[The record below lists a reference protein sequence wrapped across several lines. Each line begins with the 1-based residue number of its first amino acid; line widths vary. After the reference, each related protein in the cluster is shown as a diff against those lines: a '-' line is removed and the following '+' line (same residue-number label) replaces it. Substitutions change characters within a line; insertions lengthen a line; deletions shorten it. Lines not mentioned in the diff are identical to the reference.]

1 LWCMS
6 SDHHFAMSVNDPY
19 FHSIQQKQQSQQ
31 QESSSHQ
38 SRRNS
43 WSSDVGVAHDDV
55 FSHYDSEN
63 TSFPEDTLGDG
74 VELRHIV
81 TPDGTNSAQEFFYD
95 EDEEELF
102 EPYHDPETN
111 RIIMRMRMGSL
122 MDDEEGGETE
132 IINTDVVQDQSPAW
146 TLFDNRAF
154 DRFSFFQKNKHQQK
168 EDGETPIDQVS
179 YTDPYNA
186 WDSLPTFLQSPY
198 SLIST
203 SKKQDNKQGNKQS
216 DSIAKTKRK
225 MKETRINKQGF
236 LEEYTITTTS
246 SSSTTSLIH
255 HNATPTTSIRNIAVH
270 RQSVSDEKNQQ
281 ELQEQQ
287 PEPRALEDRMADNI
301 GETDDAEL
309 SSIQVSE
316 SSVQVSPHERP
327 PFERQEGHHL
337 PVASERLSLSFDLSQ
352 EQGQRDEQE
361 NVFKDKRKEALT
373 YKSQEPSVAIE
384 SSPARQAPQSSPAS
398 ASTIDSDHTVT
409 IDQSSYV
416 HQFTDEQAP
425 LLEYK
430 KKEALTYKS
439 QVPSVTIELSPER
452 QTPLSSTVSASTVD
466 SDHTVTIDQSSS
478 VQQSTDEQAQVFED
492 KRKEA
497 LTYKSQERSVT
508 IESSPGRQ
516 APQSSPASASMV
528 DSDYTVTIDQASS
541 QASSLLQATAVA
553 TEGETRSP
561 NGSIETVLEMYKSM
575 IQNKSV
581 TSIHEIRQA
590 MEQEL
595 LLSEREIAAF
605 LYGLELTLSQAQ
617 ATPRSLLLKLPERRQ
632 GKKKVVVK
640 SSSSEAGTTTSNN
653 SFSSQRMK
661 ARASIRS
668 TGFDESMSN
677 LMASMKKEHVIPRRR
692 VRGDDDVKTAI
703 SVMSTLSCRELSIQ
717 RLRRRM
723 TTSRKNEQRE
733 VEKLLQELQEAQ
745 TRQKRLEQQLN
756 KAGISIAQD
765 IPYAEA
771 KAQVSIIAEQMQ
783 AIGHSQATHPDPK
796 VQAKMRQEYFVL
808 EQNMEKYMRALELTD
823 EYLQEQQR
831 LENAFDNDNL
841 EENERALAQIWNHMP
856 INIRQKSVDEWLE
869 TRSPSGKSIP
879 KPFLLKFSRTNI
891 LTLLRMN
898 PDFIQRA
905 HPCNLEQR
913 RVTGLTLTERRALQ
927 AFLYPIA
934 SKWRNAKDSLTKRK
948 WNWYCI
954 LRQTLKDHLLSYQHH
969 ASQHG
974 LSPDGSC
981 SCGGIKC
988 PVKADQKLDY
998 FQDDYGYPSSTSYP
1012 EYETAC
1018 YPASSPQKRV
1028 SQAPA
1033 RPSSSTRNSLLSELS
1048 APKKGKISQKT
1059 QPKSSLMEE
1068 LVAARASM
1076 RKNVE

>member
-1 LWCMS
+1 MS
-6 SDHHFAMSVNDPY
+6 SDHHFAMSVNNPY
-19 FHSIQQKQQSQQ
+19 FHNLQQKQQSQQQQQQ

-43 WSSDVGVAHDDV
+43 WSSDVGVARDDV

-74 VELRHIV
+74 VELQNIV

-102 EPYHDPETN
+102 EPYHDRETN

-122 MDDEEGGETE
+122 MEHEEDRETE
-132 IINTDVVQDQSPAW
+132 IINTDVPVVQDQSPAW
-146 TLFDNRAF
+146 TLFENSAF
-154 DRFSFFQKNKHQQK
+154 DRFSFFQKNKHQQE
-168 EDGETPIDQVS
+168 EDGENPFDQVS
-179 YTDPYNA
+179 YTDPYNV
-186 WDSLPTFLQSPY
+186 WDSLPTFMQSPY
-198 SLIST
+198 SLVST
-203 SKKQDNKQGNKQS
+203 SKKQGNKQS

-236 LEEYTITTTS
+236 LEESTITTTS
-246 SSSTTSLIH
+246 SSSVTSLSH
-255 HNATPTTSIRNIAVH
+255 HDTTPITSIRNIAVH
-270 RQSVSDEKNQQ
+270 LQSVSDEKNQQ

-287 PEPRALEDRMADNI
+287 PEPRAFEDRMADHI
-301 GETDDAEL
+301 GETDDAKL
-309 SSIQVSE
+309 S
-316 SSVQVSPHERP
+316 SSVQVSPHERS

-337 PVASERLSLSFDLSQ
+337 PVASQNLSLSFDLSQ
-352 EQGQRDEQE
+352 EQGQRDEQAQ
-361 NVFKDKRKEALT
+361 VFKGKRKEALT
-373 YKSQEPSVAIE
+373 YTSQEPSVAIE

-398 ASTIDSDHTVT
+398 AST
-409 IDQSSYV
+409 
-416 HQFTDEQAP
+416 
-425 LLEYK
+425 
-430 KKEALTYKS
+430 
-439 QVPSVTIELSPER
+439 
-452 QTPLSSTVSASTVD
+452 VD
-466 SDHTVTIDQSSS
+466 SDHS
-478 VQQSTDEQAQVFED
+478 
-492 KRKEA
+492 
-497 LTYKSQERSVT
+497 
-508 IESSPGRQ
+508 
-516 APQSSPASASMV
+516 
-528 DSDYTVTIDQASS
+528 VTIDQASS
-541 QASSLLQATAVA
+541 QASSLLRATAVA
-553 TEGETRSP
+553 TEGETNSP
-561 NGSIETVLEMYKSM
+561 GGSIETVLEIYKSM

-617 ATPRSLLLKLPERRQ
+617 ATPSSLLLKSPERRQ
-632 GKKKVVVK
+632 RKKKVVVK

-668 TGFDESMSN
+668 TGFDASMSN
-677 LMASMKKEHVIPRRR
+677 LMASMKTEHVISKRR
-692 VRGDDDVKTAI
+692 VRGDDDAKTAI

-756 KAGISIAQD
+756 KAGICIAQD

-771 KAQVSIIAEQMQ
+771 KAQVSLIAEQMQ
-783 AIGHSQATHPDPK
+783 TIGHSQATHPDPK
-796 VQAKMRQEYFVL
+796 VQAKMRQEYFVV

-831 LENAFDNDNL
+831 LENAFDNDNI
-841 EENERALAQIWNHMP
+841 EENQRALAQIWNHMP

-869 TRSPSGKSIP
+869 TRSPSGKYIP

-954 LRQTLKDHLLSYQHH
+954 LRQTLKDYLHSYQHH

-974 LSPDGSC
+974 LTPDGSC

-998 FQDDYGYPSSTSYP
+998 FQDDYSYPSNTSYP

-1018 YPASSPQKRV
+1018 DPASSPQKRV
-1028 SQAPA
+1028 SQAPT

-1048 APKKGKISQKT
+1048 APKKGKMSQKT
-1059 QPKSSLMEE
+1059 QRKSSLMGE